1 MKHDPITS
9 TGRRAPSR
17 SFVRASRLDL
27 VNPRFDCR
35 TDEDLARMSRWGGA
49 TRWCEPLSAAQ
60 HSLLVRRRRR
70 SSRAPAIALFARIS
84 RTKRPRPCARLAH
97 ASAAFEPMRPTWG
110 HFMETTMEAIEQP
123 RETDAFPANEP
134 AVARFE
140 RLVGRE
146 SLPARRKGYTQ
157 KARVGGHKIY
167 PRTGQYADGQA
178 RRDLHRRAQG

>member
-1 MKHDPITS
+1 MEIAVMKHDPIMS
-9 TGRRAPSR
+9 RRPARAFVLFR
-17 SFVRASRLDL
+17 SGGRLDL
-27 VNPRFDCR
+27 LNARFDCW
-35 TDEDLARMSRWGGA
+35 TDEDLALNLARISRWGGA

-140 RLVGRE
+140 RL
-146 SLPARRKGYTQ
+146 
-157 KARVGGHKIY
+157 
-167 PRTGQYADGQA
+167 
-178 RRDLHRRAQG
+178 